1 MQGHVFVV
9 HGDITR
15 LAADAIAYSTDRALS
30 VGGQL
35 TFAFD
40 QNVPTFREQY
50 RELGPLEEK
59 ERRDPGW
66 SHWLP
71 LPSERPRGVVVTVAT
86 GGRSTPREERAAKAV
101 RGALACAAENLARM
115 NVPKPWLIALP
126 AFLTGDGG
134 ARHDRLVVA
143 EPQLEAAEEFVGA
156 HDDIDVAFVPYTEG
170 TYQVYLEARRRVHL
184 RRGTAAPPEPPEDLV
199 ESLRRGEG
207 VIFAGSGVSLGSGL
221 PSWPALVHELA
232 DQLGLPP
239 ANRRTDLEYF
249 LDLAQ
254 WYRDEARDPPL
265 EAMIQKRFS
274 SKGSG
279 AKPTLSHYLLASLP
293 ARWFVT
299 TNYDDLIESAL
310 ESLRRFPA
318 RVVREHD
325 VARTGGVDG
334 CYVVKLHGCAATGD
348 EIVLSRDDYD
358 DFFRRRPAIA
368 LLLEGLLLNQTF
380 FFVGYGLRDPDFR
393 QIYNRIA
400 FLLRGAKRP
409 AFATTFEVTTDHPK
423 KQWRNKHLELLDVPG
438 GSEKEKGRTLDRLLD
453 RLAERV
459 AEDPKLFLAEDVERP
474 RTKELGVMREQ
485 LLALVGNVI
494 AACHQ
499 AERATV
505 NEVRTTAEILR
516 FLCEH
521 GFRGNHPGELAKLFV
536 ALASNSG
543 LRKSERRDLLISALR
558 HTENGADAALLVR
571 AIESGT
577 D

>member
-1 MQGHVFVV
+1 VRGHVFVV

-15 LAADAIAYSTDRALS
+15 LAADAIAYSTDRSLS

-40 QNVPTFREQY
+40 ENVPSFRDQY
-50 RELGPLEEK
+50 RLLSRTVGPSK
-59 ERRDPGW
+59 PAPGSAYW
-66 SHWLP
+66 ISIDDKK
-71 LPSERPRGVVVTVAT
+71 RPHGVIVTVAT
-86 GGRSTPREERAAKAV
+86 GFKIPREERAASAV
-101 RGALACAAENLARM
+101 RGALACAADNLAKLGIA
-115 NVPKPWLIALP
+115 KPWLITLP

-134 ARHDRLVVA
+134 ARHDRLSVA
-143 EPQLEAAEEFVGA
+143 EPQIEAAEEFVRTN
-156 HDDIDVAFVPYTEG
+156 DDVDVAFVPYTEG
-170 TYQVYLEARRRVHL
+170 TYQVYLEARRRVHA
-184 RRGTAAPPEPPEDLV
+184 RVAHDPPMEPPEELV

-207 VIFAGSGVSLGSGL
+207 VIFVGSGVSLGSGL
-221 PSWPALVHELA
+221 PSWSELVHELA
-232 DQLGLPP
+232 DELSLSK
-239 ANRRTDLEYF
+239 ADRRTDLDYF

-254 WYRDEARDPPL
+254 WYRDERRDPPL
-265 EAMIQKRFS
+265 EARIRKKFS
-274 SKGSG
+274 SKESDGR
-279 AKPTLSHYLLASLP
+279 PTLSHYLLASLP

-299 TNYDDLIESAL
+299 TNYDDLTECAL
-310 ESLRRFPA
+310 EALRRFPV
-318 RVVREHD
+318 RVVREED

-334 CYVVKLHGCAATGD
+334 CYVVKVHGCAATGD

-409 AFATTFEVTTDHPK
+409 AFATTFDVTTDHPK

-438 GSEKEKGRTLDRLLD
+438 ASSSEKGRRLERLLD

-459 AEDPKLFLAEDVERP
+459 AEDPQLFLADDVDRP
-474 RTKELGVMREQ
+474 RSTELGVMRDH
-485 LLALVGNVI
+485 LLGLVRQVVN
-494 AACHQ
+494 ACH
-499 AERATV
+499 RADALPA
-505 NEVRTTAEILR
+505 NEVRTTAGILR

-536 ALASNSG
+536 ALARNPE
-543 LRKSERRDLLISALR
+543 LRKSERRDLLVSALR
-558 HTENGADAALLVR
+558 HTENGADASALLENIQAMR
-571 AIESGT
+571 
-577 D
+577 